1 MCVCAHVC
9 ARTPRESRASCC
21 ILGEWWELAA
31 SRRGGVLAASPVF
44 AVSSVAMA
52 VCYLVTVGLSAVLQ
66 GGRWAIGPAVA
77 WRGPRGAVLEEKLGR
92 PNPGSCPRGRQGHH
106 PLRAQ
111 LTHGNRRPGSCHR
124 PAGQEKHRLL
134 PPIHSPVVSSAGEV
148 DSGLRDR
155 KEAERRALV
164 ARSPSEPASSGRPLD
179 APAPEALLTGGGS
192 PAPTG

>member
-1 MCVCAHVC
+1 MVGAGSQQEGRCPGCISCLCCEFCGHGCVLL
-9 ARTPRESRASCC
+9 SDS
-21 ILGEWWELAA
+21 G
-31 SRRGGVLAASPVF
+31 
-44 AVSSVAMA
+44 A
-52 VCYLVTVGLSAVLQ
+52 VCCPA

-164 ARSPSEPASSGRPLD
+164 ARSPSEPASPGRPLD